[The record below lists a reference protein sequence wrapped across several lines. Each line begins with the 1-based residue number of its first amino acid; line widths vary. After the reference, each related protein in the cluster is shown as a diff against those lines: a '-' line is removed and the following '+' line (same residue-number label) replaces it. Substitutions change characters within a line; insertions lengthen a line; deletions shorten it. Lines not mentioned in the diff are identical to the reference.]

1 MKGTTGAIN
10 LNRQTGSV
18 LVNAALWGVSP
29 GFESNDLGFQTGGD
43 AAGTHAVVLW
53 RKTTPDRFTRD
64 RNVWFAKW
72 WRWNYGK
79 RITGDGFNASF
90 NAQFLNYWR
99 TFGNASLNR
108 EATDD
113 RLTRGGPSARLPRG
127 AFAGGGFESDSRKKI
142 YFGTFVG
149 SGFNQP
155 KAWSRV
161 IEIWSTFKPKP
172 SLSISLGPLFNRSRG
187 NAQYVRSV
195 TDETA
200 TSTYGS
206 RYVFADIDQTSVS
219 LTTRVNWILSPK
231 MSLQVYMQPLISVGD
246 YWDFKE
252 LAQPDT
258 YSFSRYGQEVG
269 EISVDSNRQHT
280 VDPDLAGP
288 AQPFTFR
295 DPDFNFKSL
304 RVNAIFRWEW
314 RLGSTLYFVW
324 QENRQDLSNPGTLSP
339 RRDVGRLFSAAPDDV
354 FLVRL
359 AYWISR

>member
-1 MKGTTGAIN
+1 
-10 LNRQTGSV
+10 
-18 LVNAALWGVSP
+18 
-29 GFESNDLGFQTGGD
+29 
-43 AAGTHAVVLW
+43 
-53 RKTTPDRFTRD
+53 
-64 RNVWFAKW
+64 
-72 WRWNYGK
+72 
-79 RITGDGFNASF
+79 
-90 NAQFLNYWR
+90 
-99 TFGNASLNR
+99 
-108 EATDD
+108 
-113 RLTRGGPSARLPRG
+113 
-127 AFAGGGFESDSRKKI
+127 
-142 YFGTFVG
+142 
-149 SGFNQP
+149 
-155 KAWSRV
+155 
-161 IEIWSTFKPKP
+161 
-172 SLSISLGPLFNRSRG
+172 LSISLGPLFNRSRG